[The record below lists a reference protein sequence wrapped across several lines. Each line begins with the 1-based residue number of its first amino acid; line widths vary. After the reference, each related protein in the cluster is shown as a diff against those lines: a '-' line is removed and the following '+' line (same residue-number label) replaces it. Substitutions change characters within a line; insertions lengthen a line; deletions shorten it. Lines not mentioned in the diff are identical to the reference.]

1 MGSNCPPPRSGPHAC
16 RRAGAGGVR
25 WRVGTAHRVALK
37 LGHRLERR
45 PTQPEA
51 APSCQ
56 GHGGRWGTAG
66 CRAPQFLCTMPVTS
80 AHPPRRSEPSN
91 EQTGLN
97 VCWGSVSAGDHFE
110 RDWRS
115 KQSRVG
121 KGPAWGPDQGP
132 SEGHSPAPS
141 SVAPPA
147 VPPRTWNPTHIYI
160 SQQTAG
166 RIYNNAIMRMRFS
179 SVLGT
184 QGLGPWQI
192 QSLLIYP
199 AHLQIKRQLPL
210 PQGGL
215 PARPGQQGSHPLPG
229 RGLMALRSLGTGQRA
244 PAWESLLVLPGGS
257 GPGPGFPEGP
267 SRVLPFAGLG

>member
-1 MGSNCPPPRSGPHAC
+1 MQIRRSLWVPLRWGCALPSPNAPGKAPNHIHTTLRWGRAPGAGRGPQELKAAVAHIGPQEISYSLLPVGSNCPPPRSGPHAC

-121 KGPAWGPDQGP
+121 KGPAWGRLKSLQT
-132 SEGHSPAPS
+132 
-141 SVAPPA
+141 PP
-147 VPPRTWNPTHIYI
+147 HC
-160 SQQTAG
+160 
-166 RIYNNAIMRMRFS
+166 
-179 SVLGT
+179 
-184 QGLGPWQI
+184 
-192 QSLLIYP
+192 
-199 AHLQIKRQLPL
+199 
-210 PQGGL
+210 
-215 PARPGQQGSHPLPG
+215 
-229 RGLMALRSLGTGQRA
+229 LRSLKA
-244 PAWESLLVLPGGS
+244 PPNCLKSLEALLKTCINQGLPDKQS
-257 GPGPGFPEGP
+257 
-267 SRVLPFAGLG
+267 